1 MKARLLRKWI
11 ASGIITVGISVLA
24 WGLWIPVKAVLAQH
38 LLERAWERS
47 QSGEQDVRPWPWADI
62 LPAFRLSLPGHD
74 RSFVVLNNSSG
85 EALAFGPG
93 HVRSSTHPGKS
104 GVVVIGGHRDTHF
117 SILREMKIGDTI
129 TVEDVQGRQFT
140 YSVLEV
146 AVRHK
151 DKIEMMIGERSH
163 VLILTT
169 CYPFDDVV
177 PGGSERFLVIAE
189 LESERWIQ

>member
-11 ASGIITVGISVLA
+11 ASGIIAVGISLLA
-24 WGLWIPVKAVLAQH
+24 WGLWIPVKAVVAQQ
-38 LLERAWERS
+38 LLDLAWERS
-47 QSGEQDVRPWPWADI
+47 QSGELDIRPWPWADI

-93 HVRSSTHPGKS
+93 HVSSSARPGNA

-117 SILREMKIGDTI
+117 AILREMTIGDTI
-129 TVEDVQGRQFT
+129 TVENIQGTQFT
-140 YSVLEV
+140 YSVSEMS
-146 AVRHK
+146 VRHK
-151 DKIEMMIGERSH
+151 DEVEILVGERSH

-169 CYPFDDVV
+169 CFPFEDLVS
-177 PGGSERFLVIAE
+177 GSPERFLVVAKQQF
-189 LESERWIQ
+189 S

>member
-1 MKARLLRKWI
+1 MKTRLLRKWI
-11 ASGIITVGISVLA
+11 APGIIAVGTCLLA
-24 WGLWIPVKAVLAQH
+24 WGLWIPVKAVVAQH
-38 LLERAWERS
+38 LLDLAWERS
-47 QSGEQDVRPWPWADI
+47 QSGELDVRPWPWADI

-93 HVRSSTHPGKS
+93 HVSSSTQPDKS

-129 TVEDVQGRQFT
+129 TLEDVQRRRFS
-140 YSVLEV
+140 YSVSEI

-151 DKIEMMIGERSH
+151 DEIEMKIGERSH
-163 VLILTT
+163 VLILAT

-177 PGGSERFLVIAE
+177 PGGPDRFLVIADV
-189 LESERWIQ
+189 RQ

>member
-11 ASGIITVGISVLA
+11 ASGIIAVGISLLA
-24 WGLWIPVKAVLAQH
+24 WGLWIPVKAVVAQQ
-38 LLERAWERS
+38 LLDLAWERS
-47 QSGEQDVRPWPWADI
+47 QSGELDVRPWPWADI

-93 HVRSSTHPGKS
+93 HVSSSARPGNA

-117 SILREMKIGDTI
+117 AILREMKIGDTI
-129 TVEDVQGRQFT
+129 TVEDVQSRQFS
-140 YSVLEV
+140 YSVSEI

-151 DKIEMMIGERSH
+151 DEIEMKVGDRSH
-163 VLILTT
+163 VLILAT
-169 CYPFDDVV
+169 CFPFDDVV
-177 PGGSERFLVIAE
+177 PSGPERFLVIAE
-189 LESERWIQ
+189 RAF

>member
-11 ASGIITVGISVLA
+11 ASGIIAVGISLLA
-24 WGLWIPVKAVLAQH
+24 WGLWIPVKAVVAQQ
-38 LLERAWERS
+38 LLDLAWERS
-47 QSGEQDVRPWPWADI
+47 QSGELDVRPWPWADI

-93 HVRSSTHPGKS
+93 HVSSSARPGNA

-117 SILREMKIGDTI
+117 AILREMTIGDTI
-129 TVEDVQGRQFT
+129 TVENIQGTQFT
-140 YSVLEV
+140 YSVSEMS
-146 AVRHK
+146 VRHK
-151 DKIEMMIGERSH
+151 DEVEILVGERSH

-169 CYPFDDVV
+169 CFPFEDLVS
-177 PGGSERFLVIAE
+177 GSPERFLVVAKQQF
-189 LESERWIQ
+189 S

>member
-11 ASGIITVGISVLA
+11 APGIIAVGIGFLG
-24 WGLWIPVKAVLAQH
+24 WGLWIPVKAVVAQH
-38 LLERAWERS
+38 LLDLAWERS
-47 QSGEQDVRPWPWADI
+47 QSGEQDARPWPWADV

-93 HVRSSTHPGKS
+93 HVRSSTQPGNA

-129 TVEDVQGRQFT
+129 TVEDAQRRQFS
-140 YSVLEV
+140 YSVSDI
-146 AVRHK
+146 AVRHE
-151 DKIEMMIGERSH
+151 DAIEVMIGERSH
-163 VLILTT
+163 VLVLAT

-177 PGGSERFLVIAE
+177 PGGPERFLVIAE
-189 LESERWIQ
+189 RGEASS

>member
-11 ASGIITVGISVLA
+11 ASGIITVGISLLA
-24 WGLWIPVKAVLAQH
+24 WGLWIPVKAVVAQQ
-38 LLERAWERS
+38 LLDLAWERS
-47 QSGEQDVRPWPWADI
+47 QSGELDVRPWPWADI

-93 HVRSSTHPGKS
+93 HVSSSARPGNA

-117 SILREMKIGDTI
+117 AILREMTIGDTI
-129 TVEDVQGRQFT
+129 TVENIQGTQFT
-140 YSVLEV
+140 YSVSEMS
-146 AVRHK
+146 VRHK
-151 DKIEMMIGERSH
+151 DEVEILVGERSH

-169 CYPFDDVV
+169 CFPFEDLVS
-177 PGGSERFLVIAE
+177 GSPERFLVVAKQQF
-189 LESERWIQ
+189 S

>member
-11 ASGIITVGISVLA
+11 ASGIAAAGISLLA
-24 WGLWIPVKAVLAQH
+24 WGLWIPVKAVVAQH
-38 LLERAWERS
+38 LLGLAWDRS
-47 QSGEQDVRPWPWADI
+47 LSDEIGARPWPWADI
-62 LPAFRLSLPGHD
+62 LPAFRLSLPDHD

-93 HVRSSTHPGKS
+93 HVRSSTQPGNS

-117 SILREMKIGDTI
+117 SILREMKIGDMI
-129 TVEDVQGRQFT
+129 TVEDVQRRQYF
-140 YSVLEV
+140 YSVAEI

-151 DKIEMMIGERSH
+151 DEIEMKLGERSH
-163 VLILTT
+163 VLILAT

-177 PGGSERFLVIAE
+177 PGGPERFLVIAE
-189 LESERWIQ
+189 RAFF